1 MISFFKV
8 IMSIETREVFSEIEN
23 ITAEFILDMCQLY
36 EVQHFK
42 NPKKESQKK
51 GLGLKYLSHFMDKK
65 MSANKEK
72 LLMESMFLRM
82 FVVFERFI
90 SEIIEKS
97 TEIKKVANI
106 FQDKFQKAC
115 LDERKIQGE
124 NWGTWDS
131 LYNKPL
137 DELLKNKSLLMGRE
151 NPVKFASDLFGLGTI
166 EKKEKINSYY
176 FVYLEGKERRNCL
189 THNGIKPSGS
199 YNKQIEKY
207 RKQYKQSNFS
217 KIIDEENYKFLVPLF
232 DEDVREVVD
241 QNPNDIK
248 DLAVSSFYFDLIFI
262 NIIYLS
268 TYLVCGFKKKH
279 FPEEEY
285 NFRFL
290 HDLLII
296 CEDYSVQKIS
306 LLYIELKKIFGI
318 KNFSTF
324 IDEFN
329 SHLMQNIELKNSEEI
344 LKSVIKF
351 FESDVDSKELDWS
364 LKVKEAKE
372 NLNDC
377 KRRKKIQIN
386 ALKNK
391 LFFSSEQVND
401 QIKESPYEKED
412 LNNSLLAHLQNKDE
426 DMVSVAN
433 SIIKNLLKN
442 EPEKQPHIHGWAVF
456 HKFKKKKYFV
466 ENVTK
471 DFWGP
476 IKTKSP

>member
-8 IMSIETREVFSEIEN
+8 IMSIETREVFSEIEI
-23 ITAEFILDMCQLY
+23 ITARFILDMCQLY

-42 NPKKESQKK
+42 NPEKESQKK
-51 GLGLKYLSHFMDKK
+51 GLGPMGSKYLSHFMDKK
-65 MSANKEK
+65 MSANKQK

-97 TEIKKVANI
+97 TQIKEVANI

-115 LDERKIQGE
+115 LEEREIQGK

-137 DELLKNKSLLMGRE
+137 EELLENKNLLMGRE

-166 EKKEKINSYY
+166 EKKENINSYY

-248 DLAVSSFYFDLIFI
+248 DLAVSSFYFNLIFI
-262 NIIYLS
+262 KIIYLS

-285 NFRFL
+285 NFGFL
-290 HDLLII
+290 HDLLTI
-296 CEDYSVQKIS
+296 CEDYSVQEIS

-318 KNFSTF
+318 KNFSTLS
-324 IDEFN
+324 DEFN
-329 SHLMQNIELKNSEEI
+329 SLLMQNIEFKNSEEI
-344 LKSVIKF
+344 LKQALNI
-351 FESDVDSKELDWS
+351 FESRGDSEK
-364 LKVKEAKE
+364 LKQVKE
-372 NLNDC
+372 NLKDC

-391 LFFSSEQVND
+391 LFFSSEQISEE
-401 QIKESPYEKED
+401 IKKSPYEKED
-412 LNNSLLAHLQNKDE
+412 LNNLLLAHLQNKDE

-442 EPEKQPHIHGWAVF
+442 DPEEPPLIYPWAVF

-471 DFWGP
+471 DFWVP
-476 IKTKSP
+476 RKTKSS